1 MTQPG
6 SNFVS
11 ATIRRG
17 LFTRVVGRRVLY
29 YPVLGSTMDEAA
41 RLAKEGAIDGTVV
54 VAEVQE
60 RGRGRFGRN
69 WVSSRGN
76 IYLSVIFRPSL
87 QDLPLLSIIGGVA
100 TVQTIR
106 KTTGLDPQIKWPNDV
121 ILGGL
126 KAAGI
131 LVESVIEGESLCYAV
146 LGIGLNVA
154 LDPAEN
160 EETAGLATSLERA
173 AERPISLEEV
183 LGQLLLNLDS
193 AYLKMQQG
201 QSPMDQWRGM
211 LTTLG
216 QKVRVSWR
224 GGETHTGLTEDIDS
238 LGNLLLRLDDGSL
251 VTVTAG
257 DVSLAS

>member
-1 MTQPG
+1 MTQSKG
-6 SNFVS
+6 NFVS

-17 LFTRVVGRRVLY
+17 LFTRVVGHRVLY
-29 YPVLGSTMDEAA
+29 YPVLGSTMDEAG
-41 RLAKEGAIDGTVV
+41 RLANEGAFDGTVV

-60 RGRGRFGRN
+60 QGRGRFGRN
-69 WVSSRGN
+69 WVSARGN

-87 QDLPLLSIIGGVA
+87 QDLPLLSIIGAVA

-106 KTTGLDPQIKWPNDV
+106 KTTGLDPSIKWPNDV
-121 ILGGL
+121 ILDGL

-131 LVESVIEGESLCYAV
+131 LVESVIEGGSLCYAV

-173 AERPISLEEV
+173 AGRSIALEEV
-183 LGQLLLNLDS
+183 LGQLLLSLDS
-193 AYLKMQQG
+193 LYLKMQQG
-201 QSPMDQWRGM
+201 QSPLGQWREM
-211 LTTLG
+211 LVTLG
-216 QKVRVSWR
+216 QRVRVSWR
-224 GGETHTGLTEDIDS
+224 GGDARTGLAEDVDS

-257 DVSLAS
+257 DVSLAA

>member
-1 MTQPG
+1 M
-6 SNFVS
+6 
-11 ATIRRG
+11 
-17 LFTRVVGRRVLY
+17 
-29 YPVLGSTMDEAA
+29 
-41 RLAKEGAIDGTVV
+41 
-54 VAEVQE
+54 
-60 RGRGRFGRN
+60 
-69 WVSSRGN
+69 
-76 IYLSVIFRPSL
+76 IFRPSL

-100 TVQTIR
+100 AVQTIR

-126 KAAGI
+126 KTAGI

-173 AERPISLEEV
+173 AERPVPLAEV

-201 QSPMDQWRGM
+201 QSPMELWRGM

-224 GGETHTGLTEDIDS
+224 GGETHTGLAEDIDS
-238 LGNLLLRLDDGSL
+238 LGNLLLRLEDGSL